1 MNMNIKMIRLKTV
14 LLIVSCSMI
23 MSGCLY
29 EQKRI
34 IDPAAPVAPEQAQSG
49 SAGQLIDSAG
59 TGEVANPSVPI
70 QETDLLRRSVQP
82 VEQPSMVGQQV
93 EQFMP
98 SLEYVTSRIAK
109 YNKKMDRWR
118 ERDSQ
123 TAVLRIPADE
133 SEKMVACFQ
142 DLHKILNGYSRL
154 REILLQQVSMQAGGS
169 ISAKEIYDLQQS
181 EITFLDGF
189 CGQVVAADDAKDA
202 GWIKNDDSG
211 KLPPVEA
218 MIAQHAANGEF
229 EELVQVW
236 KQMPEAM
243 AARVQLNTRIL
254 YGNALM
260 ALRQQED
267 AANVFRHMVDQM
279 VSPGGQSADLLSL
292 RKILADL
299 YVASGN
305 YKEAEAQYLE
315 ISKEYKAMAS
325 IEEWAILQR
334 SILERSEQGGPEL
347 KEYSDILK
355 NYLGFNPSKDGYT
368 VVWQADKFLQTY
380 PYSPVASNVDFIRTA
395 AREQADKW
403 SKTVLVEADELAGQK
418 RYQEALGKLEAVP
431 SAIVTPDAQ
440 QQITKKTGD
449 LALAEKLESETA
461 KLEKK
466 QELDRRWNEGVR
478 LMEGAQYDKAIET
491 FTPML
496 ETDYSSKA
504 DKKITEASLQAAEA
518 ERRNAAD
525 IFIRFTKAPDVE
537 SKKKLLIESRR
548 RLLDIL
554 VKYPGVEITDKILG
568 NIKRVEKEMNA
579 IDPELVKQSGRVG
592 GGSSQSSGANF
603 PTVPVSE
610 SGVSGV
616 SMPVEQ
622 NSVLK

>member
-1 MNMNIKMIRLKTV
+1 MNMNRFTTV
-14 LLIVSCSMI
+14 LLIVFCSMM

-29 EQKRI
+29 KQKRI
-34 IDPAAPVAPEQAQSG
+34 IDPAAPVAPEQTQPG
-49 SAGQLIDSAG
+49 SAGQLVDSTG
-59 TGEVANPSVPI
+59 TGDVVSTSAPI
-70 QETDLLRRSVQP
+70 QETDLQRRSVKP
-82 VEQPSMVGQQV
+82 LEQPDSIVGQQA
-93 EQFMP
+93 ERFMP

-142 DLHKILNGYSRL
+142 DLHKILNGYNRL
-154 REILLQQVSMQAGGS
+154 REIILQQGSMPTGGS
-169 ISAKEIYDLQQS
+169 VSSKEIYDLQQS
-181 EITFLDGF
+181 DIIFLDGF
-189 CGQVVAADDAKDA
+189 CGQVVAADGANGA
-202 GWIKNDDSG
+202 GLIKGDDSG

-218 MIAQHAANGEF
+218 LIAQHAAKGEF

-243 AARVQLNTRIL
+243 ADRVQLNTKIL

-260 ALRQQED
+260 SLQQQEE
-267 AANVFRHMVDQM
+267 AANVFRKMVDQM
-279 VSPGGQSADLLSL
+279 VSPGGQAADLLSL

-305 YKEAEAQYLE
+305 YKDAEAQYLE
-315 ISKEYKAMAS
+315 ISKDYKSMAS

-355 NYLGFNPSKDGYT
+355 NYLGFNPAKDGYT

-380 PYSPVASNVDFIRTA
+380 PYSPVASNVDLIRST
-395 AREQADKW
+395 ARERADKW
-403 SKTVLVEADELAGQK
+403 SKTVLTEADELAGQK
-418 RYQEALGKLEAVP
+418 RYQEALGKLETVP
-431 SAIVTPDAQ
+431 ATIVNPDTQ
-440 QQITKKTGD
+440 QQIAKKTGD
-449 LALAEKLESETA
+449 LVLAEKLESETA

-496 ETDYSSKA
+496 ETDYSAKA
-504 DKKITEASLQAAEA
+504 DKKIAEASLQAAEA

-525 IFIRFTKAPDVE
+525 SFIRFTKTPDVE
-537 SKKKLLIESRR
+537 SKKKLLVESRR

-554 VKYPGVEITDKILG
+554 VKYPGVEITDKVLG

-579 IDPELVKQSGRVG
+579 LDPELVKQSGRVG
-592 GGSSQSSGANF
+592 EEASQASGITPSAA
-603 PTVPVSE
+603 PTSE
-610 SGVSGV
+610 SGASGV
-616 SMPVEQ
+616 PLSTEQ
-622 NSVLK
+622 GPRYK

>member
-1 MNMNIKMIRLKTV
+1 MPRLKNI
-14 LLIVSCSMI
+14 LLIVSCSMV

-34 IDPAAPVAPEQAQSG
+34 IDPAAPVAAEQTQSA
-49 SAGQLIDSAG
+49 SVGQLVDATG
-59 TGEVANPSVPI
+59 TGEIAKPSVPV

-82 VEQPSMVGQQV
+82 VQQPDMPGQQA
-93 EQFMP
+93 EGFMP
-98 SLEYVTSRIAK
+98 SLEYVTSRIAQ

-133 SEKMVACFQ
+133 SEKMVSCFQ
-142 DLHKILNGYSRL
+142 DLHKILTGYSRL
-154 REILLQQVSMQAGGS
+154 REILLQQVSMPTGGS
-169 ISAKEIYDLQQS
+169 ISAKEVYDLQQS
-181 EITFLDGF
+181 DIAFLDGF
-189 CGQVVAADDAKDA
+189 CGQVVAADEVNGA
-202 GWIKNDDSG
+202 GLMKGDDSA
-211 KLPPVEA
+211 KLSPVEA

-260 ALRQQED
+260 ALRQQEE
-267 AANVFRHMVDQM
+267 AASIFRQMVDQM
-279 VSPGGQSADLLSL
+279 VSPGGQATDLLSL

-299 YVASGN
+299 YVASGK
-305 YKEAEAQYLE
+305 YQDAEAQYLA
-315 ISKEYKAMAS
+315 ISKDYKSMAS

-347 KEYSDILK
+347 QEYSDLLK
-355 NYLGFNPSKDGYT
+355 NYLGFNPAKDGYT
-368 VVWQADKFLQTY
+368 VVWQSDKFLQTY

-418 RYQEALGKLEAVP
+418 RYQEALSKLETVP
-431 SAIVTPDAQ
+431 GAIVNPDTQ
-440 QQITKKTGD
+440 QQIAKKTGD

-461 KLEKK
+461 KLEKT

-478 LMEGAQYDKAIET
+478 LMEGGQYDKAIET

-496 ETDYSSKA
+496 GTEYSSKV
-504 DKKITEASLQAAEA
+504 DKKIAEASLQAAEA

-548 RLLDIL
+548 RLMDIL
-554 VKYPGVEITDKILG
+554 VKYPGVEITEKVLG

-592 GGSSQSSGANF
+592 EETSQFSGAN
-603 PTVPVSE
+603 PSTVPVTE
-610 SGVSGV
+610 SVQGGMSA
-616 SMPVEQ
+616 PVEQ
-622 NSVLK
+622 APVLK

>member
-1 MNMNIKMIRLKTV
+1 
-14 LLIVSCSMI
+14 
-23 MSGCLY
+23 
-29 EQKRI
+29 
-34 IDPAAPVAPEQAQSG
+34 
-49 SAGQLIDSAG
+49 
-59 TGEVANPSVPI
+59 
-70 QETDLLRRSVQP
+70 
-82 VEQPSMVGQQV
+82 
-93 EQFMP
+93 
-98 SLEYVTSRIAK
+98 
-109 YNKKMDRWR
+109 
-118 ERDSQ
+118 
-123 TAVLRIPADE
+123 
-133 SEKMVACFQ
+133 MVACFQ

-154 REILLQQVSMQAGGS
+154 REILLQQVSMPAGES

-181 EITFLDGF
+181 DITFLDGF
-189 CGQVVAADDAKDA
+189 CGQVVAADDAKDT
-202 GWIKNDDSG
+202 GWIKSDDSG

-254 YGNALM
+254 YGDALM
-260 ALRQQED
+260 ALRQQEE
-267 AANVFRHMVDQM
+267 AANVFRQMVDQM
-279 VSPGGQSADLLSL
+279 VSPGGQAADLLSL

-305 YKEAEAQYLE
+305 YKDAEAQYLE

-355 NYLGFNPSKDGYT
+355 NYLGFNPAKDGYT

-380 PYSPVASNVDFIRTA
+380 PYSPVASNVDFIRTS

-418 RYQEALGKLEAVP
+418 RYQEALGKLETVP
-431 SAIVTPDAQ
+431 STIVNPDTQ
-440 QQITKKTGD
+440 QQIVKKTGD

-461 KLEKK
+461 KLEKA

-478 LMEGAQYDKAIET
+478 LMEGGQYDKAIET

-496 ETDYSSKA
+496 ETDYSTKA
-504 DKKITEASLQAAEA
+504 DKKIAEASLQAAEA

-592 GGSSQSSGANF
+592 EEASQSSGANS

-616 SMPVEQ
+616 SMPAEQ
-622 NSVLK
+622 GPVLK

>member
-1 MNMNIKMIRLKTV
+1 MKLLKTV
-14 LLIVSCSMI
+14 LLIAFCSMM

-29 EQKRI
+29 TKKRI
-34 IDPAAPVAPEQAQSG
+34 IDPAAPVRSEQDRSG
-49 SAGQLIDSAG
+49 SAGQFADSKG
-59 TGEVANPSVPI
+59 SGDVANSSVPI
-70 QETDLLRRSVQP
+70 QETDLLRHPVQP
-82 VEQPSMVGQQV
+82 VEQSVMADRQV
-93 EQFMP
+93 ERFVP
-98 SLEYVTSRIAK
+98 SLEYVTNRISK
-109 YNKKMDRWR
+109 YNEKMDRWR

-154 REILLQQVSMQAGGS
+154 REVLLQQVSMPTGGS

-181 EITFLDGF
+181 DISFLDGF
-189 CGQVVAADDAKDA
+189 CGQVVAADDAKDT
-202 GWIKNDDSG
+202 GGIKNDDSG
-211 KLPPVEA
+211 MLSPVEA
-218 MIAQHAANGEF
+218 LIAQHAAKGEF

-243 AARVQLNTRIL
+243 AARVQLKTRIL

-260 ALRQQED
+260 ALGQQEE
-267 AANVFRHMVDQM
+267 AAKVFRQMIDQM
-279 VSPGGQSADLLSL
+279 VSPDGQAADLLSL
-292 RKILADL
+292 RKLLADL

-305 YKEAEAQYLE
+305 YKDAEAQYLE

-334 SILERSEQGGPEL
+334 SILERSEQGSPEL
-347 KEYSDILK
+347 KEYSDMLK
-355 NYLGFNPSKDGYT
+355 SYLGFNPANDGYT

-380 PYSPVASNVDFIRTA
+380 PYSPVASNVDIIRTA

-418 RYQEALGKLEAVP
+418 QYQEALSKLEAVP
-431 SAIVTPDAQ
+431 GAIVNHDTQ
-440 QQITKKTGD
+440 QQITKKAGE
-449 LALAEKLESETA
+449 LALAEKLENETT

-466 QELDRRWNEGVR
+466 QELDRRWNEGMR
-478 LMEGAQYDKAIET
+478 LMEGAQYDKAIEV

-496 ETDYSSKA
+496 DTDYSVKA
-504 DKKITEASLQAAEA
+504 DKKIAEASLQAAEA

-525 IFIRFTKAPDVE
+525 VFIRFTKAPDVE

-548 RLLDIL
+548 RLMDIL
-554 VKYPGVEITDKILG
+554 VKYPGVEITDKVLG

-579 IDPELVKQSGRVG
+579 LDPELVKQSGRVG
-592 GGSSQSSGANF
+592 DEASQSSGVSSPVA
-603 PTVPVSE
+603 PVSE
-610 SGVSGV
+610 SGAS
-616 SMPVEQ
+616 
-622 NSVLK
+622 SVPLSTEPGSALK